1 MSLEL
6 IKKPITLDEM
16 TKKEVVQVIKERD
29 LIVPDG
35 KPDMQKVLQLDG
47 KMTVDQLDVSDD
59 RIMYR
64 GNIEVCVLYVNEN
77 KPRCVYTMKGNIPV
91 EDFVVLDGVTKD
103 QKVDFEYNIEH
114 MSYNILNER
123 KLNVKAI
130 IQICV
135 AATNS
140 KETMVITGIKTETP
154 IQTQEEV
161 IEITI
166 PSDVKED
173 KMIVKE
179 DLTVPQTKPCI
190 NEILKSSIQIIE
202 EQIRRT
208 ETEILYNGML
218 DVATLYKADGDED
231 AVEVISS
238 RVPFQGSIS
247 TPKDE
252 GEMFWDCNLQA
263 TPSYMKVAPD
273 YDGEDRVMECEFI
286 ICAKYYKLNKNTQTI
301 ISDVHCPGKKMT
313 SKDKQ
318 LDYMNLQDRME
329 MSIPKKEAIT
339 IENLTPENNQI
350 FCVLVK
356 PTIEE
361 KIVGDD
367 KLTLKGVLEVKTIYT
382 ANEVGNIIDTAV
394 NMIPFSQDL
403 EVKGITN
410 KSLIMPRVNAS
421 DVKVYAQNK
430 KEVVIEYNLDCMAE
444 VYNMKNLNVLED
456 IGLEDMTKEELGN
469 YPSMT
474 VYQVKKGD
482 TLWSL
487 AKRFNTTVKDIQEV
501 NGIDTP
507 DVLHIGQKLIILK
520 KLNPSK

>member
-16 TKKEVVQVIKERD
+16 TKREVVQVIKERD
-29 LIVPDG
+29 IIVPDG

-64 GNIEVCVLYVNEN
+64 GNIEVCVLYANEN

-91 EDFVVLDGVTKD
+91 EDFVILDGVTKD
-103 QKVDFEYNIEH
+103 QRVEFEYNIEH

-135 AATNS
+135 AATCT
-140 KETMVITGIKTETP
+140 KETMVITDLNTESP

-161 IEITI
+161 IEITT

-173 KMIVKE
+173 KIIVKE
-179 DLTVPQTKPCI
+179 DLTVPQTKPSI
-190 NEILKSSIQIIE
+190 NELLKSYIQIIE
-202 EQIRRT
+202 EQVKRT

-218 DVATLYKADGDED
+218 EVATMYKTEGEED
-231 AVEVISS
+231 AVEVVNN

-247 TPKDE
+247 LPKNE
-252 GEMFWDCNLQA
+252 GEMFWDCTLQA

-273 YDGEDRVMECEFI
+273 YDGEDRIIECEFI
-286 ICAKYYKLNKNTQTI
+286 ICAKYYKLNKNAETI
-301 ISDVHCPGKKMT
+301 ISDVHCPGKKVT

-318 LDYMNLQDRME
+318 LDYMNLQDRMQV
-329 MSIPKKEAIT
+329 SVPKKEAIS
-339 IENLTPENNQI
+339 IENFTPENNQI
-350 FCVLVK
+350 FCVLMK
-356 PTIEE
+356 PSVEE
-361 KIVGDD
+361 KVIGDD
-367 KLTLKGVLEVKTIYT
+367 KLTLKGVLEVKVIYT
-382 ANEVGNIIDTAV
+382 ANEVGNIIDTSV
-394 NMIPFSQDL
+394 SMIPFTQEL

-410 KSLIMPRVNAS
+410 KSLIMPRVTAS

-430 KEVVIEYNLDCMAE
+430 KEIVIEYILNCLAE
-444 VYNMKNLNVLED
+444 VYNMQNVSVLED
-456 IGLEDMTKEELGN
+456 IGLEDMSKEELAN

-482 TLWSL
+482 TLWDL
-487 AKRFNTTVKDIQEV
+487 AKRFNTTVKDIQEI

-520 KLNPSK
+520 KVKF